1 MATAPTVM
9 QSTESFVQRDYSAAA
24 KRSLA
29 RKPAL
34 FINNEW
40 VPSTHGATVAVE
52 DPSIGREIARIVDAS
67 KADVDRAVGAA
78 RAAFDDGRWSNLP
91 PNKRERII
99 NKLAD
104 LIEAH
109 AAEFAELEAIDNGK
123 PVGMAGAIDVPGAV
137 DMLRYMAGWA
147 SKLGGEMIEPQG
159 VPRGTML
166 S

>member
-9 QSTESFVQRDYSAAA
+9 HSAASFNQPDYSSAA
-24 KRSLA
+24 KRTLA

-40 VPSTHGATVAVE
+40 LTSTHNATVAVE
-52 DPSIGREIARIVDAS
+52 DPSTGREIARIVDAS

-78 RAAFDDGRWSNLP
+78 RTAFDDGRWSNLP

-104 LIEAH
+104 LLEAH

-123 PVGMAGAIDVPGAV
+123 PIGMATVVDVPGAI
-137 DMLRYMAGWA
+137 DM
-147 SKLGGEMIEPQG
+147 
-159 VPRGTML
+159 
-166 S
+166 